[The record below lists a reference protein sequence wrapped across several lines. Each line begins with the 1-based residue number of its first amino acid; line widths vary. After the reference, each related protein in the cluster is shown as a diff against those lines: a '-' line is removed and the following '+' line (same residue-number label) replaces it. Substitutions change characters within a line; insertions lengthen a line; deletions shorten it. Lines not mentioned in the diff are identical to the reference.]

1 MMPLAQQEELLANRP
16 SSVGAMLKI
25 RAEESGPREAFRYL
39 DGERWVSLTW
49 TETKTA
55 ADEVAA
61 GLLSLGL
68 QTEDRVAIA
77 SGTRIEWILADLGIM
92 SAGGATTTVYPTT
105 QHEDVAFILGDSE
118 STIVF
123 AEDDGQV
130 AKLVEHLDELPDLV
144 SIVQIDGKVDHPKVV
159 SWAEFVTRGRD
170 HLAADPDCV
179 DQAIAA
185 LGPNH
190 LATLIYTSGTTG
202 RPKGVRLI
210 QDCWTFEGASIEEY
224 DILTSDDLQYLWLP
238 LSHVFGKALIAIQLR

>member
-105 QHEDVAFILGDSE
+105 QHEDVGLHPGRLG
-118 STIVF
+118 
-123 AEDDGQV
+123 
-130 AKLVEHLDELPDLV
+130 
-144 SIVQIDGKVDHPKVV
+144 VQGRVR
-159 SWAEFVTRGRD
+159 RGR
-170 HLAADPDCV
+170 LP
-179 DQAIAA
+179 
-185 LGPNH
+185 
-190 LATLIYTSGTTG
+190 G
-202 RPKGVRLI
+202 RQGRR
-210 QDCWTFEGASIEEY
+210 S
-224 DILTSDDLQYLWLP
+224 S
-238 LSHVFGKALIAIQLR
+238 R